1 MVVLLELLLGKSLI
15 ETRQRLFFTDVH
27 GWNQRNHS
35 GDSILLKHTV
45 EQWKGVSV
53 RSSVI
58 IGVLRSLEV
67 ALGSLVLV
75 HGIPSF
81 AIFVVQSITAD
92 FDFQGPVDVPAAFCS

>member
-1 MVVLLELLLGKSLI
+1 
-15 ETRQRLFFTDVH
+15 
-27 GWNQRNHS
+27 
-35 GDSILLKHTV
+35 
-45 EQWKGVSV
+45 
-53 RSSVI
+53 VI

>member
-1 MVVLLELLLGKSLI
+1 M
-15 ETRQRLFFTDVH
+15 
-27 GWNQRNHS
+27 
-35 GDSILLKHTV
+35 
-45 EQWKGVSV
+45 
-53 RSSVI
+53 I

-92 FDFQGPVDVPAAFCS
+92 FDFQGPVDVLAAFCSCQRRQIRDRRGHITLGASWAPR

>member
-1 MVVLLELLLGKSLI
+1 M
-15 ETRQRLFFTDVH
+15 
-27 GWNQRNHS
+27 
-35 GDSILLKHTV
+35 
-45 EQWKGVSV
+45 
-53 RSSVI
+53 I

-92 FDFQGPVDVPAAFCS
+92 FDFQGPVHELTSLQRSAVDGEGRFVTAVAALLWERRGLQGDMTRE